1 MLLGEMPDGRS
12 GRWGGGECE
21 DEDGGEREVDGETV
35 GQIEKGD
42 GGKVE
47 CGTWMV
53 PLSP

>member
-1 MLLGEMPDGRS
+1 M
-12 GRWGGGECE
+12 GGV
-21 DEDGGEREVDGETV
+21 EDGEEVSVRMKMGEREVDGETV